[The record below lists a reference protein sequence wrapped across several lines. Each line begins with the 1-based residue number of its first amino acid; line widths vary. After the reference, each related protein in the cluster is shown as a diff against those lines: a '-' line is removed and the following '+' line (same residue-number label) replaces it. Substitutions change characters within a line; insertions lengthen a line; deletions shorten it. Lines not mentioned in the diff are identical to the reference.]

1 MVTAPADLVRSV
13 DDPELPHVTIGDLGM
28 VRTVDVTGR
37 TVHVRIAPTYTGC
50 PATDQI
56 RADVETALQA
66 AGYEPTV
73 EFVMAP
79 AWSTDDISTE
89 GRAKLRAAGIAPPGP
104 HPRRPRPDRPPR
116 HLCPLRVTTH
126 PARGRVRRH
135 RLQVAARLRRLPS
148 AVRVVQDDLIP
159 CRPPVSPP

>member
-1 MVTAPADLVRSV
+1 MVTAPAELVRSV

-28 VRTVDVTGR
+28 VRTVEVTGR

-56 RADVETALQA
+56 RADVETTLQA

-89 GRAKLRAAGIAPPGP
+89 GRAKLQAAGIAPPRPTGDGP
-104 HPRRPRPDRPPR
+104 VPIDLPVTCAHCGSRR
-116 HLCPLRVTTH
+116 T
-126 PARGRVRRH
+126 
-135 RLQVAARLRRLPS
+135 RLVAAFGATACKSLH
-148 AVRVVQDDLIP
+148 ACDA
-159 CRPPVSPP
+159 CRQPFESFKTI